1 MEILHDGLIKLN
13 PGCRIPNLP
22 EKSIW
27 CNLYLNNDNALEKRK
42 NQIENYLTFIMNH
55 KFLKNNSVFK
65 IFLTEEM
72 DNYKNFLTQNKK
84 GIDSNIILS
93 YLKTLKKNY
102 LPRSI
107 NKILNPSK

>member
-1 MEILHDGLIKLN
+1 MEILHDGLLKLN

-42 NQIENYLTFIMNH
+42 NQIENYLHLIMNH
-55 KFLKNNSVFK
+55 KFLHNNSIFK
-65 IFLTEEM
+65 IFLSDEM
-72 DNYKNFLTQNKK
+72 ENYKNYLSRNKK
-84 GIDSNIILS
+84 GIDTNNLLK

-102 LPRSI
+102 LPKSI
-107 NKILNPSK
+107 NKILTPTK